1 MPATVTYLSNPTVTV
16 TAPSA
21 MTLTDHCSA
30 ATLTLTAEA
39 LENTAFGQT
48 SRTFTAGLFNNE
60 LTLTLFQ
67 SYGATEVEA
76 ILASCVGTGSTV
88 LTISP
93 SGATESA
100 TNPEYVLTNC
110 MLANFT
116 PINSTVGELATVEAS
131 FTGGTWVR
139 DITAP

>member
-1 MPATVTYLSNPTVTV
+1 MATVTYLSNPTVTV
-16 TAPSA
+16 TSPSA

-67 SYGATEVEA
+67 GYGATEVETM
-76 ILASCVGTGSTV
+76 LNSMFGVASTIV
-88 LTISP
+88 ISP
-93 SGATESA
+93 AGATESA
-100 TNPEYVLTNC
+100 SNPEYTLTGC
-110 MLANFT
+110 YLETVT
-116 PINSTVGELATVEAS
+116 PISATVGELSVVEAT
-131 FTGGTWVR
+131 FMGGTYAR
-139 DITAP
+139 DVTTP

>member
-1 MPATVTYLSNPTVTV
+1 MATVTYLSNPTVTV
-16 TAPSA
+16 TSPSA

-67 SYGATEVEA
+67 SYGATEVETMLNSMFGV
-76 ILASCVGTGSTV
+76 ISTIV
-88 LTISP
+88 ISP
-93 SGATESA
+93 AGATESA
-100 TNPEYVLTNC
+100 SNPEYTLTGC
-110 MLANFT
+110 YLETVT
-116 PINSTVGELATVEAS
+116 PILTTVGELSVVEATFKGGS
-131 FTGGTWVR
+131 FVR
-139 DITAP
+139 DVTAP

>member
-1 MPATVTYLSNPTVTV
+1 MATVTYLSNPTVTV

-48 SRTFTAGLFNNE
+48 SRTFTAGLYSNE

-67 SYGATEVEA
+67 SYGATEVETM
-76 ILASCVGTGSTV
+76 LNTLFGVESTLV
-88 LTISP
+88 ISP
-93 SGATESA
+93 AGATESA
-100 TNPEYVLTNC
+100 SNPEYTLTGC
-110 MLANFT
+110 YLETVT
-116 PINSTVGELATVEAS
+116 PILTTVGELSVVEATFKGGS
-131 FTGGTWVR
+131 FVR
-139 DITAP
+139 DVT

>member
-1 MPATVTYLSNPTVTV
+1 MTATVTYLANPTVTV

-48 SRTFTAGLFNNE
+48 SRTFTAGLFSNE

-67 SYGATEVEA
+67 SYGATEVETM
-76 ILASCVGTGSTV
+76 LNTLFGVASTIV
-88 LTISP
+88 ISP
-93 SGATESA
+93 AGATESA
-100 TNPEYVLTNC
+100 SNPEYTLSGCFLSTV
-110 MLANFT
+110 T
-116 PINSTVGELATVEAS
+116 PISATVGELSVVEAVFQGGS
-131 FTGGTWVR
+131 FVR
-139 DITAP
+139 DVTNP

>member
-1 MPATVTYLSNPTVTV
+1 MATVTYLANPTVTV

-48 SRTFTAGLFNNE
+48 SRTFTAGLFSNE

-67 SYGATEVEA
+67 SYGATEVETM
-76 ILASCVGTGSTV
+76 LNTLFGVESTLV
-88 LTISP
+88 ISP
-93 SGATESA
+93 AGAIESA
-100 TNPEYVLTNC
+100 SNPEYTLTGC
-110 MLANFT
+110 YLATVT
-116 PINSTVGELATVEAS
+116 PISATVGELSVVEATFMGGS
-131 FTGGTWVR
+131 FVR
-139 DITAP
+139 DVTSP

>member
-1 MPATVTYLSNPTVTV
+1 MATVTYLSNPTVTV

-48 SRTFTAGLFNNE
+48 SRTFTAGLFSNE

-67 SYGATEVEA
+67 SYGATEVETM
-76 ILASCVGTGSTV
+76 LNTLFGVESTLV
-88 LTISP
+88 ISP
-93 SGATESA
+93 AGATESA
-100 TNPEYVLTNC
+100 SNPEYTLTGC
-110 MLANFT
+110 YLETVT
-116 PINSTVGELATVEAS
+116 PILATVGELSVVEAT
-131 FTGGTWVR
+131 FKGGTFAR
-139 DITAP
+139 DVT

>member
-1 MPATVTYLSNPTVTV
+1 MATVTYLSNPTVTV

-48 SRTFTAGLFNNE
+48 SRTFTAGLYSNE

-67 SYGATEVEA
+67 SYGATEVETM
-76 ILASCVGTGSTV
+76 LNTLFGVESTLV
-88 LTISP
+88 ISP
-93 SGATESA
+93 AGATESA
-100 TNPEYVLTNC
+100 SNPEYTLTGC
-110 MLANFT
+110 YLATVT
-116 PINSTVGELATVEAS
+116 PISATVGELSVVEAVFMGGS
-131 FTGGTWVR
+131 FVR
-139 DITAP
+139 DVT

>member
-1 MPATVTYLSNPTVTV
+1 MATVTYLSNPTVTV

-48 SRTFTAGLFNNE
+48 SRTFTAGLFSNE

-67 SYGATEVEA
+67 SYGATEVETMLNSMFG
-76 ILASCVGTGSTV
+76 IASTIV
-88 LTISP
+88 ISP
-93 SGATESA
+93 AGATESA
-100 TNPEYVLTNC
+100 SNPEYTLTGC
-110 MLANFT
+110 YLETVT
-116 PINSTVGELATVEAS
+116 PILTTVGELSVVEAT
-131 FTGGTWVR
+131 FKGGTYAR
-139 DITAP
+139 DVTNP

>member
-1 MPATVTYLSNPTVTV
+1 MSTVTYLSNPTVTV
-16 TAPSA
+16 TSPSA

-67 SYGATEVEA
+67 GYGATEVETM
-76 ILASCVGTGSTV
+76 LNSMFGVASTIV
-88 LTISP
+88 ISP
-93 SGATESA
+93 AGATESA
-100 TNPEYVLTNC
+100 SNPEYTLTGC
-110 MLANFT
+110 YLETVT
-116 PINSTVGELATVEAS
+116 PILTTVGELSVVEAT
-131 FTGGTWVR
+131 FKGGSYVR
-139 DITAP
+139 DVTAP

>member
-67 SYGATEVEA
+67 SYGATEVETM
-76 ILASCVGTGSTV
+76 LNSLFGVESTLV
-88 LTISP
+88 ISP
-93 SGATESA
+93 AGATESA
-100 TNPEYVLTNC
+100 SNPEYTLTGC
-110 MLANFT
+110 YLETVT
-116 PINSTVGELATVEAS
+116 PISATVGELSVVEAV
-131 FTGGTWVR
+131 FMGGTFVR
-139 DITAP
+139 DVTAP

>member
-48 SRTFTAGLFNNE
+48 SRTFTAGLFSNE

-67 SYGATEVEA
+67 SYGATEVETM
-76 ILASCVGTGSTV
+76 LNSLFGVESTIV
-88 LTISP
+88 ISP
-93 SGATESA
+93 AGATESA
-100 TNPEYVLTNC
+100 SNPEYTLTGC
-110 MLANFT
+110 YLETVT
-116 PINSTVGELATVEAS
+116 PISATVGELSVVEAV
-131 FTGGTWVR
+131 FMGGTFAR
-139 DITAP
+139 DVTNP

>member
-48 SRTFTAGLFNNE
+48 SRTFTAGLFSNE

-67 SYGATEVEA
+67 SYGATEVETM
-76 ILASCVGTGSTV
+76 LNSLFGVESTLV
-88 LTISP
+88 ISP
-93 SGATESA
+93 AGATESA
-100 TNPEYVLTNC
+100 SNPEYTLTGC
-110 MLANFT
+110 YLATVT
-116 PINSTVGELATVEAS
+116 PISATVGELSVVEAVFMGGS
-131 FTGGTWVR
+131 FVR
-139 DITAP
+139 DVTNP

>member
-1 MPATVTYLSNPTVTV
+1 MATVTYLSNPTVTV

-76 ILASCVGTGSTV
+76 MLNDLFGVESTIV
-88 LTISP
+88 ISP
-93 SGATESA
+93 AGAVESA
-100 TNPEYVLTNC
+100 SNPEYTLTGC
-110 MLANFT
+110 YLETVT
-116 PINSTVGELATVEAS
+116 PIMATVGELSVVEAVFKGGS
-131 FTGGTWVR
+131 FAR
-139 DITAP
+139 DIT

>member
-1 MPATVTYLSNPTVTV
+1 MSTVTYLSNPTVTV

-48 SRTFTAGLFNNE
+48 SRTFTAGLYSNE

-67 SYGATEVEA
+67 SYGATEVETM
-76 ILASCVGTGSTV
+76 LNTLFGVESTLV
-88 LTISP
+88 ISP
-93 SGATESA
+93 AGATESA
-100 TNPEYVLTNC
+100 SNPEYTLTGC
-110 MLANFT
+110 YLETVT
-116 PINSTVGELATVEAS
+116 PIMATVGELSVVEAT
-131 FTGGTWVR
+131 FKGGTYGR
-139 DITAP
+139 DIT

>member
-48 SRTFTAGLFNNE
+48 SRTFTAGLYNNE

-67 SYGATEVEA
+67 SYGATEVETM
-76 ILASCVGTGSTV
+76 LNTLFGVESTLV
-88 LTISP
+88 ISP
-93 SGATESA
+93 AGATESA
-100 TNPEYVLTNC
+100 SNPEYTLTGC
-110 MLANFT
+110 YLETVT
-116 PINSTVGELATVEAS
+116 PISATVGELSVVEAVFKGGS
-131 FTGGTWVR
+131 FAR
-139 DITAP
+139 DVTNP

>member
-1 MPATVTYLSNPTVTV
+1 MATVTYLSNPTVTV
-16 TAPSA
+16 TSPSA

-67 SYGATEVEA
+67 GYGATEVETM
-76 ILASCVGTGSTV
+76 LNSMFGVASTIV
-88 LTISP
+88 ISP
-93 SGATESA
+93 AGATESA
-100 TNPEYVLTNC
+100 SNPEYTLTGC
-110 MLANFT
+110 YLETVT
-116 PINSTVGELATVEAS
+116 PISATVGELSVVEATFMGGS
-131 FTGGTWVR
+131 FVR
-139 DITAP
+139 DVTTP